1 MRPPT
6 ALVLAMTALGYVLLM
21 ATLALG
27 LVRARRERGARQQAE
42 PGGRRGRAALVWRV
56 AETVLGGWAVLVVV
70 LLGYY
75 YGLADLGGNFLVGGL
90 TGSAA
95 LLAIAL
101 PLFALASWGWERAG
115 GRKRAED
122 RRRAG
127 ARGGRSR

>member
-1 MRPPT
+1 M
-6 ALVLAMTALGYVLLM
+6 LAMTALGYVLLV

-27 LVRARRERGARQQAE
+27 LARARRERGERS
-42 PGGRRGRAALVWRV
+42 GRRGWAALAWRV

-75 YGLADLGGNFLVGGL
+75 YGLADLGGGFLVGGL
-90 TGSAA
+90 AGSAA

-115 GRKRAED
+115 A
-122 RRRAG
+122 RRRAAG
-127 ARGGRSR
+127 RGGRSR